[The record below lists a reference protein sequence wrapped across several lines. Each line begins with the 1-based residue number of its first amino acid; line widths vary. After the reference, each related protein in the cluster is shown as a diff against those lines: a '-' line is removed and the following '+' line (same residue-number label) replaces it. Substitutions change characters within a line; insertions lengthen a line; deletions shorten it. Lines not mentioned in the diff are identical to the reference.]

1 MHPERRLNMRKS
13 QLNLYVSED
22 LGSRIDE
29 LVKSYNESAWIGKIN
44 SRGEFVE
51 YLVESLERY
60 QESNGE
66 IKSFFD
72 LMQ

>member
-1 MHPERRLNMRKS
+1 MRKS

-29 LVKSYNESAWIGKIN
+29 LVKSFNESTWIGKIN

-51 YLVESLERY
+51 YLVKSLEHY
-60 QESNGE
+60 QENNGE

-72 LMQ
+72 LME

>member
-1 MHPERRLNMRKS
+1 MKKS
-13 QLNLYVSED
+13 QLNLYVSEN

-29 LVKSYNESAWIGKIN
+29 LLKSYNDSAWIGKIS

-51 YLVESLERY
+51 YLVESLEHY
-60 QESNGE
+60 QEKNGE